1 MNQMG
6 YMRGLWSR
14 GRENKDFIVEM
25 SLQLMI
31 DGLINVYQVAFE
43 KDMAGRLSS
52 VSKNTEK

>member
-1 MNQMG
+1 MG